1 MLKSKQMLARLIA
14 CSQHY
19 HQWNARKRQNPPPA
33 CTLSRPIRIS
43 PNQMFTP
50 TPHRQDNAPPPNA
63 QAPPTI
69 PAYRKGKAGISIGC
83 WVLRWPKMLYLRTA
97 CSDTLMLRER
107 KASMADRS
115 FRSLTGEFALG
126 PCFATLVVRKLPR
139 GQTRS
144 GVRQHNVVRVGGN
157 LGHLTTSAWV
167 DGGVRLVVECH
178 ERGQRPITG
187 DGSEV
192 SAPPPNHTHH
202 AWPNQRRGEG
212 SNKEV
217 KGKQSNLVSSAHWEP
232 ENRDDTNK

>member
-1 MLKSKQMLARLIA
+1 
-14 CSQHY
+14 
-19 HQWNARKRQNPPPA
+19 
-33 CTLSRPIRIS
+33 
-43 PNQMFTP
+43 
-50 TPHRQDNAPPPNA
+50 
-63 QAPPTI
+63 
-69 PAYRKGKAGISIGC
+69 
-83 WVLRWPKMLYLRTA
+83 MLYLRTA

-192 SAPPPNHTHH
+192 SAPPKPRPPRM
-202 AWPNQRRGEG
+202 AQSEEG
-212 SNKEV
+212 GGV
-217 KGKQSNLVSSAHWEP
+217 K
-232 ENRDDTNK
+232 

>member
-1 MLKSKQMLARLIA
+1 
-14 CSQHY
+14 
-19 HQWNARKRQNPPPA
+19 
-33 CTLSRPIRIS
+33 
-43 PNQMFTP
+43 
-50 TPHRQDNAPPPNA
+50 
-63 QAPPTI
+63 
-69 PAYRKGKAGISIGC
+69 
-83 WVLRWPKMLYLRTA
+83 MLYLRTA

-144 GVRQHNVVRVGGN
+144 GVRQDKVMTKEDWGEN
-157 LGHLTTSAWV
+157 LRHILTTSAWV

-192 SAPPPNHTHH
+192 SAPPQTTPTTHG
-202 AWPNQRRGEG
+202 PIRGG
-212 SNKEV
+212 GRGKNKEV
-217 KGKQSNLVSSAHWEP
+217 KGKQSNLVSSAH
-232 ENRDDTNK
+232 